1 MPKLSG
7 YPWPTLLI
15 HLKRLIDVRVAGG
28 EEQSQAERAELS
40 AMCMMIV
47 MDDSGE
53 VAAAAYEAEFPFIPR
68 STSFFRTLK
77 TKTTDSQ
84 AGFEYSSAFY
94 ACVCAWGRL
103 AFDALVRQDAR
114 FAEEALSNNMLF
126 LLEWWSS
133 RRKPETRD
141 MPLSGELIYFA

>member
-28 EEQSQAERAELS
+28 EEQSEAERAELS
-40 AMCMMIV
+40 VMCMMIN

-53 VAAAAYEAEFPFIPR
+53 VAAIAYETEFPFIPR

-77 TKTTDSQ
+77 IKPPAALKQRAITLQ
-84 AGFEYSSAFY
+84 CYMH
-94 ACVCAWGRL
+94 ACVLGN
-103 AFDALVRQDAR
+103 ALRIMPQCGKI
-114 FAEEALSNNMLF
+114 LGLPK
-126 LLEWWSS
+126 
-133 RRKPETRD
+133 RR
-141 MPLSGELIYFA
+141 